1 MAEDLEATMVSVDQI
16 NLSSFNVAPKFQLLW
31 TEGPNHSPK
40 YWYSVTVPGALGM
53 YEDASGWLY
62 CSIFLRL
69 WFFKCVV

>member
-1 MAEDLEATMVSVDQI
+1 MAEALGNTVVSVTQI
-16 NLSSFNVAPKFQLLW
+16 RLSSFNVTPKFQLLLKER
-31 TEGPNHSPK
+31 TVNSTK
-40 YWYSVTVPGALGM
+40 YWYSVAVPGALGM